1 MIRSERG
8 IALLMVLWI
17 ITILMVL
24 VMSFSF
30 LTKTEANSAFYFREG
45 VQKKFYAEAGI
56 EKALME
62 IAHRQQYRNQTVVLE
77 GSEVVRADGRPYIAA
92 IGTGRY
98 IIRLLNESG
107 KININTMTDASGVVL
122 NNLLVNLGIQKEQA
136 DVIVDSMLDW
146 TDEDN
151 LHRLNGAEDEYYM
164 SLPSPYRTKNGP
176 FEVMEELLL
185 VKGMTPDILFGNKTR
200 KGLIHFVT
208 VYGAHSKINLNA
220 ASQEILMAIP
230 GLSAEA
236 IVRII
241 EQREAM
247 EFREI
252 KDIQA
257 ITGINAE
264 PIAPYVDTGESGTYT
279 IESVGFQGDE
289 KKGYGIRAIVSLL
302 EGSLPLFVY
311 YKSPSEMRE

>member
-1 MIRSERG
+1 MIGSQRG

-24 VMSFSF
+24 VISFSL

-62 IAHRQQYRNQTVVLE
+62 IAHRQVYRNQTVVLE
-77 GSEVVRADGRPYIAA
+77 GSEVVRIDGRPYIAA

-122 NNLLVNLGIQKEQA
+122 NNLLVNLGIPKEQA
-136 DVIVDSMLDW
+136 DIIVDSMLDW
-146 TDEDN
+146 VDGDN
-151 LHRLNGAEDEYYM
+151 VHRLNGAEDEYYM
-164 SLPSPYRTKNGP
+164 SLPNPYKAKNGP

-185 VKGMTPDILFGNKTR
+185 VRGMSPDILFGGKER

-208 VYGAHSKINLNA
+208 VYGSTSKINLNA
-220 ASQEILMAIP
+220 ALPEILAAIP
-230 GLSAEA
+230 GLSPEA

-241 EQREAM
+241 EQREAT

-257 ITGINAE
+257 VTGLNSEAIS
-264 PIAPYVDTGESGTYT
+264 PYVDTGESGTCT
-279 IESVGFQGDE
+279 IESTGFQGDE
-289 KKGYGIRAIVSLL
+289 KKGYGIRAVVSLP